1 MPKQLSPF
9 EKEFAKQRKLQGPG
23 KTFEWNGKWYTT
35 DYADEAEDRRRKK
48 KEEDAAAAAADAE
61 RKRREAE
68 EAQNAA
74 GNTGDADV
82 PIPGA
87 GGGENVEIKNVIRD
101 YVKNLGKDIPGSS
114 DFTVTY
120 VNQTGNRKLK
130 ASEDWRV
137 KVSLAPNSTI
147 FYKSDNP
154 GIMSRLV
161 ETQGAIF
168 PYTPEISVSHTARYS
183 ESKLTHSNYASYF
196 YEGSE
201 VSAITV
207 KGEFTVQT
215 IDEGQYLLAVISFFR
230 SCTKMFFGTQSQ
242 ELAGSPPPVVFL
254 SGYGKYYFPN
264 VPCVLTNFQHTM
276 PSDCDYIDVIEDS
289 GRLNPGGIIKQD
301 SQWKSEAS
309 FLAAAIT
316 RVPVISSISITLQPV
331 YSRKTLHEEFNLD
344 KFASGEL
351 LSTRGG
357 FI

>member
-1 MPKQLSPF
+1 MPNQLSPF

-35 DYADEAEDRRRKK
+35 DYADEAEIRRKK
-48 KEEDAAAAAADAE
+48 KIADDAAAAAADAE
-61 RKRREAE
+61 RKRREAA
-68 EAQNAA
+68 EAQDSA
-74 GNTGDADV
+74 GNTGNADL

-87 GGGENVEIKNVIRD
+87 GGGNNVEISNLIRD
-101 YVKNLGKDIPGSS
+101 NVKNLGRDAPQQT
-114 DFTVTY
+114 DVTVTY
-120 VNQTGNRKLK
+120 VNQTGNRKQK

-137 KVSLAPNSTI
+137 KVSLAPNSQI
-147 FYKSDNP
+147 FYKSSDP

-168 PYTPEISVSHTARYS
+168 PYTPEISVSHTARYA

-201 VSAITV
+201 VSAINV
-207 KGEFTVQT
+207 KGDFTVQT
-215 IDEGQYLLAVISFFR
+215 VDEGQYLLAVISFFR
-230 SCTKMFFGTQSQ
+230 SCTKMFFGTQAQ

-264 VPCVLTNFQHTM
+264 VPCVMTNFQHTM
-276 PSDCDYIDVIEDS
+276 PADCDYIDVMEDT
-289 GRLNPGGIIKQD
+289 GGIVKQGG
-301 SQWKSEAS
+301 QWKSEAD

-316 RVPVISSISITLQPV
+316 RVPVISSVSITLQPV
-331 YSRKTLHEEFNLD
+331 YSRKSLHEEFNLD